1 VQQRASFSRF
11 CHQKKYSR
19 ANKSRL
25 VPTQSENKNNPV
37 RTSRGLSPHKPKN
50 YYLCTSKR
58 NFMNFQN
65 TREFAQ
71 QLDQQD
77 ELYNYRNEFI
87 FPQVNGKNVIYFTG
101 NSLGL
106 QPKRTKAFVDE
117 VMNDWAKLAVDGHFY
132 ADKPW
137 WDYHERFAIPLGE
150 IMGAK
155 PSEITVMNTLT
166 VNLHLMMVSFYRP
179 TAKKYKILCEEKA
192 FPSDQ
197 YMFQSQADFHAQY
210 LGINPNEIIIEIKR
224 REGEHNI
231 RLEDVLAKIE
241 EIGDELALVL
251 IGGVNYYT
259 GQVFDMK
266 TITAAAQ
273 KTGAY
278 VGWDLAHAAGNI
290 EMNLHDWNVD
300 FACWCSYKYM
310 NSGPGNASGCF
321 VHENHHYNAKLPR
334 FAGWWGHNKERRF
347 KMEQQFEPVHGADG
361 WQISNL
367 PILSL
372 APYLASVEMFA
383 EVGMTKLIKKRNL
396 LTSYLEFI
404 LHEIDREIGGAG
416 FEIITPQNQEERA
429 CQLSVYL
436 HGQGRSLFEYLMK
449 NGVITDWREPNV
461 IRFAPAP
468 FYCSFTDMYEFGQ
481 ILKKGIIG

>member
-1 VQQRASFSRF
+1 MIF
-11 CHQKKYSR
+11 
-19 ANKSRL
+19 
-25 VPTQSENKNNPV
+25 E
-37 RTSRGLSPHKPKN
+37 
-50 YYLCTSKR
+50 
-58 NFMNFQN
+58 N

-71 QLDQQD
+71 SLDAQD
-77 ELYNYRNEFI
+77 GLNKYREEFI
-87 FPQVNGKNVIYFTG
+87 FPHVNGKQVIYFTG

-106 QPKRTKAFVDE
+106 QPKRTKSYVDE
-117 VMNDWAKLAVDGHFY
+117 VMADWANLAVEGHFY

-137 WDYHERFAIPLGE
+137 WDYHERFAVPLSE
-150 IMGAK
+150 IVGAK
-155 PSEITVMNTLT
+155 PTEVTVMNTLT
-166 VNLHLMMVSFYRP
+166 VNLHLLMVSFYRP
-179 TAKKYKILCEEKA
+179 TIKKYKIICEEKA

-197 YMFQSQADFHAQY
+197 YMFQSQVDFHSKTVGFDPKEA
-210 LGINPNEIIIEIKR
+210 LVEIKR

-231 RLEDVLAKIE
+231 RLEDILAKIE
-241 EIGDELALVL
+241 EIGEELALVL

-266 TITAAAQ
+266 TITEAGHKQ
-273 KTGAY
+273 GAY

-290 EMNLHDWNVD
+290 KLKLNDWKVD
-300 FACWCSYKYM
+300 FAAWCSYKYM

-321 VHENHHYNAKLPR
+321 VHEMHHNDSDLPR

-347 KMEQQFEPVHGADG
+347 KMEPKFDPVRGADG

-372 APYLASVEMFA
+372 APYLASVELFA
-383 EVGMTKLIKKRNL
+383 EVGMDKLIAKRDV

-404 LHEIDREIGGAG
+404 LHEIDKELESAE
-416 FEIITPQNQEERA
+416 FEIITPLNPEERA

-436 HGQGRSLFEYLMK
+436 HGQGRELFEYLMK

-461 IRFAPAP
+461 IRLAPAP
-468 FYCSFTDMYEFGQ
+468 FYCSFEDMFEFGQ
-481 ILKKGIIG
+481 ILKRGIQK

>member
-1 VQQRASFSRF
+1 
-11 CHQKKYSR
+11 
-19 ANKSRL
+19 
-25 VPTQSENKNNPV
+25 
-37 RTSRGLSPHKPKN
+37 
-50 YYLCTSKR
+50 
-58 NFMNFQN
+58 MNFQN

-71 QLDQQD
+71 QLDAQD
-77 ELYNYRNEFI
+77 ELFKYRDEFI
-87 FPQVNGKNVIYFTG
+87 FPTVNGTKVIYFTG

-106 QPKRTKAFVDE
+106 QPKRTKAYVDE
-117 VMNDWAKLAVDGHFY
+117 VMNDWANLAVEGHFY

-137 WDYHERFAIPLGE
+137 WDYHERFAAPLSG
-150 IMGAK
+150 IVGAK

-179 TAKKYKILCEEKA
+179 TQKKYKILCEEKA

-197 YMFQSQADFHAQY
+197 YMFQSQAQFHAQH
-210 LGINPNEIIIEIKR
+210 LGINPSEIIVEIKR

-231 RLEDVLAKIE
+231 RLEDILAKIE
-241 EIGDELALVL
+241 EVGDELALVL

-278 VGWDLAHAAGNI
+278 VGWDLAHAAGNV
-290 EMNLHDWNVD
+290 ELQLHNWNVD

-310 NSGPGNASGCF
+310 NSGPGNASGSF
-321 VHENHHYNAKLPR
+321 VHEKHHHDNDLPR

-347 KMEQQFEPVHGADG
+347 KMEPDFDPVHGADG

-383 EVGMTKLIKKRNL
+383 EVGMSKLIKKRNL

-404 LHEIDREIGGAG
+404 LHEIDKEIDGTE

-436 HGQGRSLFEYLMK
+436 HGQRRSLFEYLMK

-461 IRFAPAP
+461 IRLAPAP
-468 FYCSFTDMYEFGQ
+468 FYCSFEDMYEFGQ
-481 ILKKGIIG
+481 ILKKGISKP

>member
-1 VQQRASFSRF
+1 MIF
-11 CHQKKYSR
+11 
-19 ANKSRL
+19 
-25 VPTQSENKNNPV
+25 EN
-37 RTSRGLSPHKPKN
+37 T
-50 YYLCTSKR
+50 R
-58 NFMNFQN
+58 NF
-65 TREFAQ
+65 AQ
-71 QLDQQD
+71 SLDAQD
-77 ELYNYRNEFI
+77 ELRNYRDEFI
-87 FPQVNGKNVIYFTG
+87 FPQVNGKQVIYFTG

-106 QPKRTKAFVDE
+106 QPKRTKSYIDE
-117 VMNDWAKLAVDGHFY
+117 VMADWANLAVEGHFY

-137 WDYHERFAIPLGE
+137 WDYHERFAVPLSD
-150 IMGAK
+150 IVGAK
-155 PSEITVMNTLT
+155 PTEVTVMNTLT
-166 VNLHLMMVSFYRP
+166 VNLHLLMVSFYRP
-179 TAKKYKILCEEKA
+179 TLKKFKIICEEKA

-197 YMFQSQADFHAQY
+197 YMFQSQIDFHSKSVGFDPKEA
-210 LGINPNEIIIEIKR
+210 LVEIKR

-231 RLEDVLAKIE
+231 RLEDVLAKIDE
-241 EIGDELALVL
+241 VGEELALVL

-266 TITAAAQ
+266 TITEAGH
-273 KTGAY
+273 KYGAY

-290 EMNLHDWNVD
+290 KLQLNDWKVD
-300 FACWCSYKYM
+300 FAAWCSYKYM

-321 VHENHHYNAKLPR
+321 VHEMHHNDSDLPR

-347 KMEQQFEPVHGADG
+347 KMEPKFDPVRGAEG

-383 EVGMTKLIKKRNL
+383 EVGMDKLIAKRDV

-404 LHEIDREIGGAG
+404 LQEIDKELESAE
-416 FEIITPQNQEERA
+416 FEIITPSNPDERA

-436 HGQGRSLFEYLMK
+436 HGQGRELFDRLMK

-461 IRFAPAP
+461 IRLAPAP
-468 FYCSFTDMYEFGQ
+468 FYCSFEDMYEFGQ
-481 ILKKGIIG
+481 ILKRLILDK